1 MVRLLHFPL
10 DPFSRRIRMTLS
22 EMGIAAELLEE
33 RPWEGREDFLTL
45 NPAGTLPVLID
56 DDGTVAAGVE
66 AAGPHLDETRSG
78 QSPSLWGTGAEHR
91 AEVRRLVAWF
101 DGKFHHEVTSPMLM
115 EKVVK
120 RFVPAA
126 QGGGGPNMNRV
137 RSALA
142 SLKDHLAY
150 IDAITSHHNLLAGN
164 DLTVADLAAAGHL
177 SVAEYTGDI
186 VWDDVPEAKA
196 WYQRIKSRPSFR
208 PLLADHVR
216 GLVPSATYAEL
227 DF

>member
-33 RPWEGREDFLTL
+33 RPWEAREDFIAL

-56 DDGTVAAGVE
+56 DDGTVCAGVE
-66 AAGPHLDETRSG
+66 ASGCHLDETRSLPAG
-78 QSPSLWGTGAEHR
+78 SLWGTGPAQR

-101 DGKFHHEVTSPMLM
+101 DGKFHHEVTSPLLM

-120 RFVPAA
+120 RFVPEA
-126 QGGGGPNMNRV
+126 QGGGAPNMNRV
-137 RSALA
+137 RASLA
-142 SLKDHLAY
+142 ALKDHLSY
-150 IDAITSHHNLLAGN
+150 IDYLTAQHNLLAGN
-164 DLTVADLAAAGHL
+164 DITVADLAAACHL
-177 SVAEYTGDI
+177 SVADYTGDI
-186 VWDDVPEAKA
+186 VWDAAPDAKA

-216 GLVPSATYAEL
+216 GLTPSASYAEL

>member
-10 DPFSRRIRMTLS
+10 DPFSRRVRLTLS

-33 RPWEGREDFLTL
+33 RPWEAREDFISL

-56 DDGTVAAGVE
+56 EDGTVCAGVE
-66 AAGPHLDETRSG
+66 ATGCHLDETRSTAAG
-78 QSPSLWGTGAEHR
+78 SLWGTGPAQR

-101 DGKFHHEVTSPMLM
+101 DGKFHHEVTSPLLM

-120 RFVPAA
+120 RFVPEA
-126 QGGGGPNMNRV
+126 QGGGAPNMNRV
-137 RSALA
+137 RAALA
-142 SLKDHLAY
+142 ALKDHLAY
-150 IDAITSHHNLLAGN
+150 IDYLTSQHNLLAGN
-164 DLTVADLAAAGHL
+164 DITVADLAAACHL
-177 SVAEYTGDI
+177 SVADYTGDI
-186 VWDDVPEAKA
+186 VWDAVPDAKA

-216 GLVPSATYAEL
+216 GLTPSASYAEL

>member
-33 RPWEGREDFLTL
+33 RPWEAREDFIAL
-45 NPAGTLPVLID
+45 NPAATLPVLID
-56 DDGTVAAGVE
+56 EDGTVCAGVE
-66 AAGPHLDETRSG
+66 ASGCHLDETHSLPSG
-78 QSPSLWGTGAEHR
+78 SLWGTGPAQR

-101 DGKFHHEVTSPMLM
+101 DGKFHHEVTSPLLM

-120 RFVPAA
+120 RFVPEA

-142 SLKDHLAY
+142 ALKDHLAY
-150 IDAITSHHNLLAGN
+150 IDHLTAQHNLLAGN
-164 DLTVADLAAAGHL
+164 GITVADLAAACHL
-177 SVAEYTGDI
+177 SVADYTGDI
-186 VWDDVPEAKA
+186 VWDAAPDAKA

-216 GLVPSATYAEL
+216 GLTPSASYAEL

>member
-10 DPFSRRIRMTLS
+10 DPFCRRIRLTLS
-22 EMGIAAELLEE
+22 EMGLAAELIEE
-33 RPWEGREDFLTL
+33 RPWEAREDFITL
-45 NPAGTLPVLID
+45 NPAGTLPVMID

-66 AAGPHLDETRSG
+66 AAGPHLDETRPQG
-78 QSPSLWGTGAEHR
+78 EIALWGTGPEQR

-101 DGKFHHEVTSPMLM
+101 DGKFHHEVTSPLLM

-126 QGGGGPNMNRV
+126 QGGGAPNMNRV
-137 RSALA
+137 RAAIAAL
-142 SLKDHLAY
+142 KQHLGY
-150 IDAITSHHNLLAGN
+150 IDSLTSTHNLLAGN
-164 DLTVADLAAAGHL
+164 ELTVADLAAASHL
-177 SVAEYTGDI
+177 SVADFTGDI
-186 VWDDVPEAKA
+186 VWDDVPDAKA

-216 GLVPSATYAEL
+216 GLVASSDYAEL

>member
-22 EMGIAAELLEE
+22 EMGIDTELLEE
-33 RPWEGREDFLTL
+33 RPWEARADFIEL
-45 NPAGTLPVLID
+45 NPAATLPVMID
-56 DDGTVAAGVE
+56 DDGTVCAGVE
-66 AAGPHLDETRSG
+66 AAGAHLDETRAG
-78 QSPSLWGTGAEHR
+78 EGASLWGASAEQR

-101 DGKFHHEVTSPMLM
+101 DGKFHHEVTSPLLM
-115 EKVVK
+115 EKIVK

-126 QGGGGPNMNRV
+126 QGGGSPNMNRV
-137 RSALA
+137 RAATAALK
-142 SLKDHLAY
+142 LHLGY
-150 IDAITSHHNLLAGN
+150 IDSLTGVHNLLAGN
-164 DLTVADLAAAGHL
+164 SLTVADLAAACHL
-177 SVAEYTGDI
+177 SVADYTGDI
-186 VWDDVPEAKA
+186 VWDDVPDAKA

-216 GLVPSATYAEL
+216 GLTPSANYAEL

>member
-10 DPFSRRIRMTLS
+10 DPFSRRIRMTLA
-22 EMGIAAELLEE
+22 EMGVAAELLEE
-33 RPWEGREDFLTL
+33 RPWEAREDFMTL
-45 NPAGTLPVLID
+45 NPAGTLPVMID

-66 AAGPHLDETRSG
+66 AVGAHLDETRRG
-78 QSPSLWGTGAEHR
+78 EAPSLWGTGPEQR

-101 DGKFHHEVTSPMLM
+101 DGKFHHEVTSPLLM
-115 EKVVK
+115 EKVVR

-137 RSALA
+137 RTALA
-142 SLKDHLAY
+142 SLKSHMAY
-150 IDAITSHHNLLAGN
+150 IDALTGAHNLLAGN
-164 DLTVADLAAAGHL
+164 ELTVADLAAACHL
-177 SVAEYTGDI
+177 SVLDYTGDL
-186 VWDDVPEAKA
+186 VWDEVPDAKS

-208 PLLADHVR
+208 PMLADHVR
-216 GLVPSATYAEL
+216 GMTPSANYAEL

>member
-10 DPFSRRIRMTLS
+10 DPFCRRIRLTLS
-22 EMGIAAELLEE
+22 EMGLAAELLEE
-33 RPWEGREDFLTL
+33 RPWEAREDFMIL

-66 AAGPHLDETRSG
+66 AVGPHLDETRG
-78 QSPSLWGTGAEHR
+78 AGAAALWGTGAEQR

-101 DGKFHHEVTSPMLM
+101 DGKFHHEVTSPLLM

-126 QGGGGPNMNRV
+126 QGGGAPNMNRV
-137 RSALA
+137 RAAIAAL
-142 SLKDHLAY
+142 KQHLAY
-150 IDAITSHHNLLAGN
+150 IDSLTSTHNLLAGN
-164 DLTVADLAAAGHL
+164 VLTVADLAAASHL
-177 SVAEYTGDI
+177 SVADFTGDI
-186 VWDDVPEAKA
+186 VWDDVPDAKA

-216 GLVPSATYAEL
+216 GLVPASDYAEL

>member
-1 MVRLLHFPL
+1 MIRLLHFPL

-22 EMGIAAELLEE
+22 EMGLSAELLEE
-33 RPWEGREDFLTL
+33 RPWEAREDFMML

-56 DDGTVAAGVE
+56 EDGTVAAGIE
-66 AAGPHLDETRSG
+66 AAGAHLDETRSG
-78 QSPSLWGTGAEHR
+78 PDASLWGQGAEQR

-101 DGKFHHEVTSPMLM
+101 DGKFNHEVTTPLLM

-120 RFVPAA
+120 RFVPKE

-137 RSALA
+137 RAATNAL
-142 SLKDHLAY
+142 KVHLAY
-150 IDAITSHHNLLAGN
+150 VDDLTSVHNLLAGN
-164 DLTVADLAAAGHL
+164 TLTVADLAAAAHL
-177 SVAEYTGDI
+177 SVADYTGDI
-186 VWDDVPEAKA
+186 IWDEVPEAKA

-216 GLVPSATYAEL
+216 GMTPSANYAEL